1 MRVLDQ
7 NKDAVFCF
15 SVLRFL
21 ANLEKF
27 KYLLRVKPEFD
38 KYEKVQ
44 SSQPFDID
52 NNLLSNLT
60 ASQ

>member
-1 MRVLDQ
+1 MRVQ
-7 NKDAVFCF
+7 NKNKDSVFCF

-27 KYLLRVKPEFD
+27 KHRLKVKPEFD
-38 KYEKVQ
+38 KYVKVQ
-44 SSQPFDID
+44 SSQLFDID
-52 NNLLSNLT
+52 NNLLSNLA